1 METGH
6 YIAPGE
12 IIFKSSGYAGD
23 IEFKAVPKGFYLSLV
38 QDALNEL
45 NLASMYL
52 DARHDYVIDA
62 KLKFILPPDCIRV
75 DGVWVF
81 SGDECNISHGK
92 KVYWKRNY
100 YNRGGSYIANNKAQ
114 NDGDPY
120 IVNTS
125 GMGRQKNMTKSAD
138 TIHNGLLFYEIENN
152 ELRIS
157 DSCMG
162 AGTKIHIKYKSSG
175 GIFEETPVIPIIF
188 KDAIT
193 DYVTEG
199 ILMFR
204 MANEAANAPILSR
217 MADRFSMRLDK
228 NGMNGSWQT
237 AVVNAKRYSK
247 AKMDDLK
254 TYMAHAPWGT
264 GR

>member
-6 YIAPGE
+6 YIAPNE
-12 IIFKSSGYAGD
+12 ILFKSAAYAGD
-23 IEFKAVPKGFYLSLV
+23 IEFKTAPKGFYISLI

-45 NLASMYL
+45 HLASMYL
-52 DARHDYVIDA
+52 DARHDYVID
-62 KLKFILPPDCIRV
+62 KTLRFLLPKDCIRV
-75 DGVWVF
+75 DAVYVF
-81 SGDECNISHGK
+81 SGDACNIESSK
-92 KVYWKRNY
+92 RVYWKRNY
-100 YNRGGSYIANNKAQ
+100 YNRGASYIANNKADQ
-114 NDGDPY
+114 NNDPF
-120 IVNTS
+120 ITRTS
-125 GMGRQKNMTKSAD
+125 SLS
-138 TIHNGLLFYEIENN
+138 GLLFYEIENN

-157 DSCMG
+157 DSCRN

-175 GIFEETPVIPIIF
+175 GVFEDSPVIPIIF

-199 ILMFR
+199 VLMFR
-204 MANEAANAPILSR
+204 MANETSNAAVLSR
-217 MADRFSMRLDK
+217 MVDRFSMRLDK

-247 AKMDDLK
+247 SKMDDLK
-254 TYMAHAPWGT
+254 TYMAHGPWGT

>member
-6 YIAPGE
+6 YIAPSE
-12 IIFKSSGYAGD
+12 LIFKAAAYAGD
-23 IEFKAVPKGFYLSLV
+23 IEFRSAPKGFYVSLI

-45 NLASMYL
+45 HLASMYL
-52 DARHDYVIDA
+52 DARKDYNID
-62 KLKFILPPDCIRV
+62 KTLKFILPQDCIRV
-75 DGVWVF
+75 DAVYVF
-81 SGDECNISHGK
+81 SGDECNIEHSRR
-92 KVYWKRNY
+92 VYWKRNY
-100 YNRGGSYIANNKAQ
+100 YNRGASYIANNKANNA
-114 NDGDPY
+114 NDPF
-120 IVNTS
+120 ITNMS
-125 GMGRQKNMTKSAD
+125 GVGN
-138 TIHNGLLFYEIENN
+138 LPFYEIENN

-157 DSCMG
+157 DSCRG
-162 AGTKIHIKYKSSG
+162 IGTKIHIKYKSSG
-175 GIFEETPVIPIIF
+175 GIFEESPVIPIIF

-204 MANEAANAPILSR
+204 MATETSNQAVLSR
-217 MADRFSMRLDK
+217 MVDRFSMRLDK

-254 TYMAHAPWGT
+254 TYMAHGPWGT